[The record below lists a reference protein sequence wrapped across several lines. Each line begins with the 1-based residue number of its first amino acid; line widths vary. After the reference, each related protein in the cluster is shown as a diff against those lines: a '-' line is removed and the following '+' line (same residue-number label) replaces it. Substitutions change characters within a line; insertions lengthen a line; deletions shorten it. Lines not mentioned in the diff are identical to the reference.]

1 MITYLVRRV
10 LLMVPTLI
18 GITLVVFVVMAS
30 SPGGISAQSLVEG
43 QNLEPAAKKALEDYY
58 NRLYGLDQPAPI
70 QYLRWLNSISPA
82 GFTFD
87 AEHRLSGFSFF
98 KGSDLGT
105 SFKFGRPVLDL
116 IGERLPVTL
125 LLNLLSIPLIYA
137 AAIGIGVRAARE
149 RGGTFDVASGGIM
162 LALWSVPTMLAGILL
177 IGFLASE
184 QYWHWFPTAGLNR
197 REALDMPFLPHWDHP
212 RAGLA
217 LLGGMLAGALLLG
230 AAGRWLPRRARVA
243 AMGALGAGLGW
254 AMASALPGG
263 GGALAHALLIALIAA
278 ALAAFAGLAGLA
290 GQGVR
295 SAGFALLGVLVGAW
309 LSRRWG
315 GGEWTSGFL
324 ADRLWHLVLPVVC
337 LSYGGFAF
345 LSKLVRT
352 SMLENLLSDFART
365 ARAKGV
371 RERDVLWRHVF
382 RNGLLPLITVS
393 AGILPALLGGSVIV
407 ETIFSIDGM
416 GKLAVEAVKGRD
428 RELVLSLT
436 LISGFLTLIGY
447 LVADL
452 CYAIADPRVSY
463 E

>member
-1 MITYLVRRV
+1 MTTYLVRRI
-10 LLMVPTLI
+10 LLMFPTLV

-30 SPGGISAQSLVEG
+30 SPGGISAQALIEG
-43 QNLEPAAKKALEDYY
+43 QNLEPQAKKALEDYY
-58 NRLYGLDQPAPI
+58 NRLYGLDQPAPL
-70 QYLRWLNSISPA
+70 QYLRWLNNISPA

-87 AEHRLSGFSFF
+87 ENNRLSGFSLF

-105 SFKFGRPVLDL
+105 SFRFGRPVRDL
-116 IGERLPVTL
+116 VAERVPITL
-125 LLNLLSIPLIYA
+125 LLNLLSLPLIYA
-137 AAIGIGVRAARE
+137 AAIAIGVRAARE
-149 RGGTFDVASGGIM
+149 RGGAFDVASGGIM

-184 QYWHWFPTAGLNR
+184 QYWHWFPTAGLSR
-197 REALDMPFLPHWDHP
+197 REALDMPFLPHWHHP

-217 LLGGMLAGALLLG
+217 LLGAMLGGAVLLG
-230 AAGRWLPRRARVA
+230 AAGRWLPRRAGA
-243 AMGALGAGLGW
+243 AVMGALGAGLGF

-263 GGALAHALLIALIAA
+263 GGALVHAVLMLVLGSALGT
-278 ALAAFAGLAGLA
+278 FAGLAGK
-290 GQGVR
+290 GVR
-295 SAGFALLGVLVGAW
+295 TWGFALLGILLGAW

-315 GGEWTSGFL
+315 GDEWTAGFL
-324 ADRLWHLVLPVVC
+324 ADRLRHLVLPVVC

-371 RERDVLWRHVF
+371 REHDVLWRHVF

-452 CYAIADPRVSY
+452 CYAVADPRVSY

>member
-230 AAGRWLPRRARVA
+230 AAGRWLPRRVRVA

-278 ALAAFAGLAGLA
+278 ALAAFAGLA

>member
-1 MITYLVRRV
+1 MSTYLVRRV
-10 LLMVPTLI
+10 LLMFPTLL
-18 GITLVVFVVMAS
+18 GITLVVFMVMAA
-30 SPGGISAQSLVEG
+30 SPGGISAQSLIEG
-43 QNLEPAAKKALEDYY
+43 QNLEPQAKKALEDYY
-58 NRLYGLDQPAPI
+58 NRLYGLDQPAPL
-70 QYLRWLNSISPA
+70 QYLRWLNNISPV

-87 AEHRLSGFSFF
+87 EAQRLSGFSLF

-105 SFKFGRPVLDL
+105 SFRFGRPVLDL
-116 IGERLPVTL
+116 IAERLPITL
-125 LLNLLSIPLIYA
+125 LLNLLSLPLIYA
-137 AAIGIGVRAARE
+137 VAIGVGVRAARE
-149 RGGTFDVASGGIM
+149 RGGSFDAVSGGVM

-177 IGFLASE
+177 IGFLGSE

-197 REALDMPFLPHWDHP
+197 REALDMPFLPHWSHP

-217 LLGGMLAGALLLG
+217 LLGGMLGGGLLLAGASRL
-230 AAGRWLPRRARVA
+230 LPRGPRIAV
-243 AMGALGAGLGW
+243 MGALGAGLGF
-254 AMASALPGG
+254 AMAGALPDGGGPVAHTVLMLVLGSAL
-263 GGALAHALLIALIAA
+263 GA
-278 ALAAFAGLAGLA
+278 
-290 GQGVR
+290 
-295 SAGFALLGVLVGAW
+295 SAGIAGRTLRVSGFAVLGVLLGAV
-309 LSRRWG
+309 LSRHWG

-393 AGILPALLGGSVIV
+393 AGVLPALLGGSVIV

-436 LISGFLTLIGY
+436 LISGFLTLVGY
-447 LVADL
+447 LAADL
-452 CYAIADPRVSY
+452 CYAVADPRVSY

>member
-1 MITYLVRRV
+1 MTTYLVRRI
-10 LLMVPTLI
+10 LLMFPTLI
-18 GITLVVFVVMAS
+18 GITLVVFMVMAA
-30 SPGGISAQSLVEG
+30 SPGGISAQHLVEG
-43 QNLEPAAKKALEDYY
+43 QNLEPQAKKALEDYY
-58 NRLYGLDQPAPI
+58 NRLYGLDQPAPL
-70 QYLRWLNSISPA
+70 QYLRWLNNISPA

-87 AEHRLSGFSFF
+87 EDHRLSGFSLF

-105 SFKFGRPVLDL
+105 SFRFGRPVLDL
-116 IGERLPVTL
+116 IAERVPITL
-125 LLNLLSIPLIYA
+125 LLNLLSLPLVYA
-137 AAIGIGVRAARE
+137 AAIAIGVRAARE
-149 RGGTFDVASGGIM
+149 RGGAFDIASGGVM

-177 IGFLASE
+177 IGFFASD

-197 REALDMPFLPHWDHP
+197 REALDMPFLPHWD
-212 RAGLA
+212 GE
-217 LLGGMLAGALLLG
+217 
-230 AAGRWLPRRARVA
+230 
-243 AMGALGAGLGW
+243 
-254 AMASALPGG
+254 
-263 GGALAHALLIALIAA
+263 
-278 ALAAFAGLAGLA
+278 
-290 GQGVR
+290 
-295 SAGFALLGVLVGAW
+295 
-309 LSRRWG
+309 
-315 GGEWTSGFL
+315 EWTRGFL

-371 RERDVLWRHVF
+371 REHDVLWRHVF

-393 AGILPALLGGSVIV
+393 AGILPAMLGGSVIV

-436 LISGFLTLIGY
+436 LISGLLTLVGY
-447 LVADL
+447 LLADL
-452 CYAIADPRVSY
+452 CYAVADPRVSY

>member
-18 GITLVVFVVMAS
+18 GITLVVFVVMAA

-87 AEHRLSGFSFF
+87 AEHRLAGFSFF

-230 AAGRWLPRRARVA
+230 AADRWLPRPVRVA

-263 GGALAHALLIALIAA
+263 GGALAHALLIPLIAA
-278 ALAAFAGLAGLA
+278 ALAAFAGLAGR
-290 GQGVR
+290 GVR
-295 SAGFALLGVLVGAW
+295 GAGAALLGVLLGAW